1 MPLGLICTG
10 LVGKQDDLKYNHTNQ
25 DKYTRFKWMI
35 YFLLCCNYSTIM
47 FLGLYIYWSN
57 LVSPES
63 IYSSYISGIYAKYKA
78 FSAAPQSF
86 LLNQNAF
93 HTINIFMVIK
103 SHIFCIHTHLAFH
116 RWSLATASD
125 ASFCSPLCSARLY
138 QSFLK
143 PASGPLQ
150 TAHGP
155 RPEPARW
162 EVYQNQA
169 DRPTYAGPLGGPQW
183 KPHARRAPRLR
194 ITFPRPGG
202 QLPVWGSAIDKAS
215 PSG

>member
-1 MPLGLICTG
+1 MPLWLICTG

-63 IYSSYISGIYAKYKA
+63 IYSSHISGICQV
-78 FSAAPQSF
+78 QSIQCSTSKLF
-86 LLNQNAF
+86 IKSKCLPYN
-93 HTINIFMVIK
+93 TYIMVIK
-103 SHIFCIHTHLAFH
+103 SHIFCIHIHLAFH

-125 ASFCSPLCSARLY
+125 ASFCSPLCSARLH